1 MDAPCLKPSEML
13 VAAHLRKGRARA
25 RRRVEL
31 RGWAPG
37 DGVGE
42 VQLGWGLGRGE
53 VLGVGEEGRAHE
65 LLASLSQQSFVAA
78 EEEDELVEASLT
90 CHEWDSGL
98 AGDECQEEDVLV
110 EASLTSRQLHQPAP
124 AALSKTIA

>member
-1 MDAPCLKPSEML
+1 MDAPCLKLPSEML

-42 VQLGWGLGRGE
+42 VQLW
-53 VLGVGEEGRAHE
+53 VGFGPR
-65 LLASLSQQSFVAA
+65 VRYW
-78 EEEDELVEASLT
+78 V
-90 CHEWDSGL
+90 
-98 AGDECQEEDVLV
+98 
-110 EASLTSRQLHQPAP
+110 
-124 AALSKTIA
+124 

>member
-1 MDAPCLKPSEML
+1 MDAPCLKLPSEML

-42 VQLGWGLGRGE
+42 VQLW
-53 VLGVGEEGRAHE
+53 VGFGPR
-65 LLASLSQQSFVAA
+65 VRYR
-78 EEEDELVEASLT
+78 V
-90 CHEWDSGL
+90 
-98 AGDECQEEDVLV
+98 
-110 EASLTSRQLHQPAP
+110 
-124 AALSKTIA
+124 